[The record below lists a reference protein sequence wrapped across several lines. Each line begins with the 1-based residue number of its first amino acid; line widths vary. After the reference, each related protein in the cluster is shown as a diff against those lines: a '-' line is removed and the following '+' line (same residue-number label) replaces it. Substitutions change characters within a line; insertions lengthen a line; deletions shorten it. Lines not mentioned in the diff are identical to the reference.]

1 MILNTLF
8 RLRLKDKP
16 YLFKHAV
23 LKKNQIVIKNIEP
36 LTISLEVFLCTL
48 DCY

>member
-8 RLRLKDKP
+8 RLRLKTNLI
-16 YLFKHAV
+16 YLNMP

-36 LTISLEVFLCTL
+36 LTISLEVFLCML